1 MGIKKSISG
10 FFMRI
15 FGKPMDP
22 IKIFPKKVMEHIL
35 SFVRGNDLL
44 RLSLVSKDWYKFI
57 ANSSICMEKIKIHIT
72 EYFLYQKRSFTI
84 ADALILYENGRK
96 YEHLSIACLVGT
108 HQNRQEFSPCHKLLM
123 AFFKWKSISLCNHAF
138 QDEMEFVN
146 FMGFLEPFV
155 EDLELRTVKIKD
167 FIGICK
173 VNFEFPHLKVLR
185 LINVANFV
193 FTEPF
198 KNVHK
203 LQELSVATEP
213 FVPFY
218 VDHSD
223 QIKERV
229 KSITKMLIS
238 NRRIKDL
245 ELFIDQKDFD
255 NMFVNR
261 LIVSQ
266 IEFKLRTL
274 NIGRFKKLT
283 VDRGNIFQIRNFV
296 RFLQQH
302 KTSMQEIFIPDYV
315 GFEVLE
321 VVINDLKVLRI
332 CTIQDIESYEDTNKL
347 NLRPNYNIKNLTIIT
362 KRFNGLI
369 SMILSNLPNL
379 RHLDTG
385 TIDQRIFN
393 TLAAKTPFLES
404 IVVDYFIAS
413 TPPKLPVLKNLK
425 HMSIIIK
432 SADNF
437 MTMIGV
443 KNEYT
448 NFEKVFLHSA
458 KALLRKWDVNSKS
471 FYRC

>member
-1 MGIKKSISG
+1 MGIKKSVSG
-10 FFMRI
+10 IFKKI
-15 FGKPMDP
+15 FGKSTDP
-22 IKIFPKKVMEHIL
+22 IKILPKKVMEHIL

-44 RLSLVSKDWYKFI
+44 RLSLVSKEWYTFI
-57 ANSSICMEKIKIHIT
+57 ANSEICMDKIKIHIT
-72 EYFLYQKRSFTI
+72 QYFLHQKRSFTI
-84 ADALILYENGRK
+84 TDALRLYESGRK
-96 YEHLSIACLVGT
+96 YEHLSIACLAST
-108 HQNRQEFSPCHKLLM
+108 NQSYQEFLTCHKLLM
-123 AFFKWKSISLCNHAF
+123 AFFRWKSISLCNHRF

-146 FMGFLEPFV
+146 FMGFVEPSV
-155 EDLELRTVKIKD
+155 KELELRTVKIKD

-185 LINVANFV
+185 LVNVANFV
-193 FTEPF
+193 FTETF

-203 LQELSVATEP
+203 LEEFSVATEP
-213 FVPFY
+213 FTPFY
-218 VDHSD
+218 EDHSD
-223 QIKERV
+223 VIKERV
-229 KSITKMLIS
+229 KSITKILVG

-261 LIVSQ
+261 QIVSH
-266 IEFKLRTL
+266 IEFKLKTL
-274 NIGRFKKLT
+274 TIGRFKKLT
-283 VDRGNIFQIRNFV
+283 VDRGNVFQIRNFV
-296 RFLQQH
+296 RFLQLH
-302 KTSMQEIFIPDYV
+302 KTSIQEIFIPEYL

-332 CTIQDIESYEDTNKL
+332 CTIQEIESYEATGSL
-347 NLRPNYNIKNLTIIT
+347 NFRPNYNIKSLTILT
-362 KRFNGLI
+362 KRFTGLI
-369 SMILSNLPNL
+369 SIILSNLPNL

-393 TLAAKTPFLES
+393 TLAEQTPFLES
-404 IVVDYFIAS
+404 IVVDFFTAS
-413 TPPKLPVLKNLK
+413 TPPKHPVLKKLK

-437 MTMIGV
+437 MTMIG
-443 KNEYT
+443 KKDEYT
-448 NFEKVFLHSA
+448 NFENVFLNSA